1 MENKLRKQQL
11 EKLVK
16 IYIITNDVDSD
27 TEKDYKKLLKDN
39 HITLSKLGRVYKN
52 KELIGWFEFNSLTYI
67 EKQFL
72 F

>member
-1 MENKLRKQQL
+1 MENKLRIQRLQ
-11 EKLVK
+11 KLVR
-16 IYIITNDVDSD
+16 IYMIINSIYTN
-27 TEKDYKKLLKDN
+27 TEKEYKKLLKDN

-52 KELIGWFEFNSLTYI
+52 KELIGWFESNSLTYI